1 MITSEIPTPALLI
14 EFDVL
19 ERNLRFMQGRADALK
34 VALRPHI
41 KTHKCIEIAL
51 RQRAFGAKG
60 ITVSTFYEARQ
71 FAAAGFTDLTWAFPV
86 PFIYAPRVLELAE
99 ETLVRVVVDGLE
111 TTEHLEGVCAR
122 AGKKLHVWLKVDTG
136 YQRAGVDPQSP
147 YAEKVLRALNGSKFL
162 IFDGILSHM
171 GSTYHA
177 CTREEILPHAAQE
190 RAVMVEF
197 AERMRSKGY
206 SVPEVSIGS
215 TPGMNVVENLDGVTE
230 VRPGNYVFHDY
241 TQAAI
246 GSCRLDDCAL
256 SVLASVISHQP
267 AASYFLIDSGA
278 LALSKDLGPVH
289 AGKELGFGAV
299 YEDYR
304 YRRLHAD
311 IQLQSVS
318 QEIGKVVAAGSDF
331 LEGRFKVGDRVRIL
345 ENHACLTSS
354 HFDRYYVVRGEEVID
369 EWNILRGRI

>member
-1 MITSEIPTPALLI
+1 MKISEIPTPALLV
-14 EFDVL
+14 ECDVL
-19 ERNLRFMQGRADALK
+19 ERNLRFMQGRADNLK

-41 KTHKCIEIAL
+41 KTHKCIEIAHQ
-51 RQRAFGAKG
+51 QRALGAKG
-60 ITVSTFYEARQ
+60 ITVSTFGEARQ
-71 FAAAGFTDLTWAFPV
+71 FAAAGFTDVTWAFPL
-86 PFIYAPRVLELAE
+86 PLIYAVGVLELDDKA
-99 ETLVRVVVDGLE
+99 LIRVVVDGLE
-111 TTEHLEGVCAR
+111 ATEHLEEACAR
-122 AGKKLHVWLKVDTG
+122 EGKRLHVWLKVETG

-147 YAEKVLRALNGSKFL
+147 YAEKVVRALNESRHL
-162 IFDGILSHM
+162 VFDGILSHM

-177 CTREEILPHAAQE
+177 HSRDEIQPYAAQE
-190 RAVMVEF
+190 RTIMVEF

-206 SVPEVSIGS
+206 SVPKVSVGS

-289 AGKELGFGAV
+289 VSKETRFGAV

-304 YRRLHAD
+304 NRRLHTG

-318 QEIGKVVAAGSDF
+318 QEIGKVVAAGPDL

-345 ENHACLTSS
+345 ENHACLTSPQ
-354 HFDRYYVVRGEEVID
+354 FDRYYVVRGEEVVD
-369 EWNILRGRI
+369 EWNVLRGRT